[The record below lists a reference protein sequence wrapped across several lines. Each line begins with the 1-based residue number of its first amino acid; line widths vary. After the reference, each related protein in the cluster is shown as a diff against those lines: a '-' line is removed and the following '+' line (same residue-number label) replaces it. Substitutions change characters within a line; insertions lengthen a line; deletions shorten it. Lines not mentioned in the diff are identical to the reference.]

1 MDGTSLNIIQE
12 RLCRL
17 KTDFPEIF
25 TEGKID
31 MEKFKATF
39 TDDINFNNERYV
51 LNWAGKSDAFK
62 VLQIPTTATL
72 KPQQEESVNFDTTQ
86 NVFIEGENLEVL
98 KVLQKSYYGKIKCII
113 IDPPYNTGNDS
124 FIYPDSFKE
133 NKEEYQK
140 RIGEKDEEGYLM
152 KEGMFRKNSK
162 DSGHYHSNWLS
173 MMYPRLFLAKNL
185 LREDGVIFV
194 HIDDNE
200 VHNLRMIMNEIFGE
214 ENFIECINWN
224 KRVPKND
231 KGIGSIHEY
240 ILVFVKDS
248 SLKHEFLMGKEGIEE
263 IDELLAKLKKKKTPI
278 PEAENEVRKLYNK
291 KGYDRGI
298 TLYNSLDSD
307 YRLWG
312 KINMSWPN
320 ANTFGPRYEVKH
332 PKTGNAVKIPDRGW
346 RWKEESFNEA
356 AKIVEGKYQSII
368 ELHDGSFV
376 CGRIWFD
383 KDENT
388 QPSSI
393 NYLDELDKLLLRSII
408 SLKSDGGIE
417 VEKLFE
423 GKSYFSY
430 PKPTSL
436 TKLLINS
443 IETKQDDIILDFF
456 AGSGTTA
463 QAVLELNQEDDK
475 QRKFILAQLPEPCE
489 QNSEAF
495 KAGFKTISDVS
506 KERIRKVIKGIE
518 QENAKPKQLGIDM
531 GTNSIGWATT
541 GGNGSKK
548 DLGFKSFKLS
558 PSNFKI
564 WRGSEIN
571 EENLVQQ
578 LDAFTNPV
586 REGSEKDSMLYEL
599 MLKAGYLLTDKVEKM
614 GNFYSIKNGELLIAT
629 ESISQATVDKIISA
643 EPRPKKVITLD
654 ILFKDNDQLKTNTV
668 LQMKDAGIDFKTI

>member
-1 MDGTSLNIIQE
+1 MNGESLNILQD
-12 RLCRL
+12 RLEKL
-17 KTDFPEIF
+17 KSDFPEIF

-31 MEKFKATF
+31 IEKFKATF

-72 KPQQEESVNFDTTQ
+72 KPQPEESVNFDTTE
-86 NVFIEGENLEVL
+86 NIFIEGENLEVL
-98 KVLQKSYYGKIKCII
+98 KVLQKSYYGKVKCII

-152 KEGMFRKNSK
+152 KEGMLRKNSK

-263 IDELLAKLKKKKTPI
+263 IEELLSKLKKKKTPI

-332 PKTGNAVKIPDRGW
+332 PKTGKAVKIPDRGW

-356 AKIVEGKYQSII
+356 AKIVEGKYQSIV

-436 TKLLINS
+436 TKLLLNS

-463 QAVLELNQEDDK
+463 HAVLELNKEDGGT
-475 QRKFILAQLPEPCE
+475 RKFILVQLPEPCDE
-489 QNSEAF
+489 NSEAY
-495 KAGFKTISDVS
+495 KAGYKTIADISR
-506 KERIRKVIKGIE
+506 ERIRRVIKKIE
-518 QENAKPKQLGIDM
+518 AEQAEER
-531 GTNSIGWATT
+531 
-541 GGNGSKK
+541 KK
-548 DLGFKSFKLS
+548 KSEQFDFGDKEEKNFELGFKSFKLS
-558 PSNFKI
+558 SSNFKI

-586 REGSEKDSMLYEL
+586 REGSEKDNMLYEL
-599 MLKAGYLLTDKVEKM
+599 MLKAGYLLTDKVEKIE
-614 GNFYSIKNGELLIAT
+614 NLYSIKNGELLIAI
-629 ESISQATVDKIISA
+629 ESINQATVDKMITL
-643 EPRPKKVITLD
+643 RPKKVISLD

>member
-1 MDGTSLNIIQE
+1 MNGESLNILQD
-12 RLCRL
+12 RLEKL

-31 MEKFKATF
+31 IEKFKATF

-72 KPQQEESVNFDTTQ
+72 KPQLDESVNFDTTE
-86 NVFIEGENLEVL
+86 NIFIEGENLEVL
-98 KVLQKSYYGKIKCII
+98 KVLQKSYYGKVKCII
-113 IDPPYNTGNDS
+113 IDPPYNTGNDC

-263 IDELLAKLKKKKTPI
+263 IDELLSKLKKKKTPI
-278 PEAENEVRKLYNK
+278 PEAENEIRKLYNK

-356 AKIVEGKYQSII
+356 AKIVDGKYQSIV

-443 IETKQDDIILDFF
+443 IECKQNDIILDFF

-463 QAVLELNQEDDK
+463 QAVLELNQEDHK

-489 QNSEAF
+489 ENSEAF

-506 KERIRKVIKGIE
+506 KERIRKVIKSIE
-518 QENAKPKQLGIDM
+518 QENAKPKQLGIDI
-531 GTNSIGWATT
+531 GTNSIGWSTT
-541 GGNGSKK
+541 GGNGSKN

-564 WRGSEIN
+564 WRGNEIN

-586 REGSEKDSMLYEL
+586 REGSEKDNMLYEL
-599 MLKAGYLLTDKVEKM
+599 MLKAGYLLTDKVERIN
-614 GNFYSIKNGELLIAT
+614 NFYSIKNAELLIAI
-629 ESISQATVDKIISA
+629 ESINQATVEKMIA
-643 EPRPKKVITLD
+643 LQPKKVITLD

>member
-1 MDGTSLNIIQE
+1 MNGKSLNILQDRLE
-12 RLCRL
+12 RL
-17 KTDFPEIF
+17 KSDFPEIF

-31 MEKFKATF
+31 IEKFKATF

-51 LNWAGKSDAFK
+51 LNWAGKSDAFN
-62 VLQIPTTATL
+62 VLQIPTMATL
-72 KPQQEESVNFDTTQ
+72 KPQPEESVNFDTTE
-86 NVFIEGENLEVL
+86 NIFIEGENLEVL

-263 IDELLAKLKKKKTPI
+263 IDELLSKLKKKKMPI
-278 PEAENEVRKLYNK
+278 PEAENEVRKLYSK

-298 TLYNSLDSD
+298 TLYNSLDSN

-346 RWKEESFNEA
+346 RWKEESFKEA

-368 ELHDGSFV
+368 ELHDGSFI

-383 KDENT
+383 KDEIT

-436 TKLLINS
+436 TKLLLNS
-443 IETKQDDIILDFF
+443 IETKQDDVILDFF

-463 QAVLELNQEDDK
+463 HAMLELNKEDGGN
-475 QRKFILAQLPEPCE
+475 RKFILVQLPELCDE
-489 QNSEAF
+489 NSEAY
-495 KAGFKTISDVS
+495 KAGYKTIADIS
-506 KERIRKVIKGIE
+506 KERIRRVIKKTETE
-518 QENAKPKQLGIDM
+518 QAEERKKKSEQIDF
-531 GTNSIGWATT
+531 
-541 GGNGSKK
+541 GNKEERNL

-558 PSNFKI
+558 SSNFKI

-586 REGSEKDSMLYEL
+586 REGSKKDNLLVRQAGILYEL

-614 GNFYSIKNGELLIAT
+614 ETFYNIKNSELLIAI
-629 ESISQATVDKIISA
+629 ESINQTTIDKMIA
-643 EPRPKKVITLD
+643 LQPKKVITLD

>member
-1 MDGTSLNIIQE
+1 MNGESLNILQD
-12 RLCRL
+12 RLEKL
-17 KTDFPEIF
+17 KSDFPEIF

-31 MEKFKATF
+31 IEKFKATF

-51 LNWAGKSDAFK
+51 LNWAGKSDALK

-72 KPQQEESVNFDTTQ
+72 KPQPEESVNFDTTE
-86 NVFIEGENLEVL
+86 NIFIEGENLEVL
-98 KVLQKSYYGKIKCII
+98 KVLQKSYYGKVKCII

-263 IDELLAKLKKKKTPI
+263 IEELLSKLKKKKTPI

-332 PKTGNAVKIPDRGW
+332 PKTGKAVKIPDRGW

-356 AKIVEGKYQSII
+356 AKIVEGKYQSIV

-436 TKLLINS
+436 TKLLLNS

-463 QAVLELNQEDDK
+463 HAVLELNKEDGGT
-475 QRKFILAQLPEPCE
+475 RKFILVQLPEPCDE
-489 QNSEAF
+489 NSEAY
-495 KAGFKTISDVS
+495 KAGYKTIADISR
-506 KERIRKVIKGIE
+506 ERIRRVIKKIE
-518 QENAKPKQLGIDM
+518 AEQAEER
-531 GTNSIGWATT
+531 
-541 GGNGSKK
+541 KK
-548 DLGFKSFKLS
+548 KSEQFDFGDKEEKNFELGFKSFKLS

-586 REGSEKDSMLYEL
+586 REGSEKDNMLYEL
-599 MLKAGYLLTDKVEKM
+599 MLKAGYLLTDKVEKLE
-614 GNFYSIKNGELLIAT
+614 NLYSIKNGELLIAI
-629 ESISQATVDKIISA
+629 ESINQATVDKMITL
-643 EPRPKKVITLD
+643 RPKKVISLD

>member
-1 MDGTSLNIIQE
+1 MNGESLNILQD
-12 RLCRL
+12 RLEKL

-72 KPQQEESVNFDTTQ
+72 KPLLEESVNFDTTE
-86 NVFIEGENLEVL
+86 NIFIEGENLEVL
-98 KVLQKSYYGKIKCII
+98 KVLQKSYYGKVKCII

-173 MMYPRLFLAKNL
+173 MIYPRLFLAKNL

-263 IDELLAKLKKKKTPI
+263 IDELISKLKKKNTPI

-332 PKTGNAVKIPDRGW
+332 PKTGKAVKIPDRGW

-356 AKIVEGKYQSII
+356 AKIVEGKYQSIV

-417 VEKLFE
+417 VERLFE

-436 TKLLINS
+436 SKLLLNS

-489 QNSEAF
+489 QNSEAY
-495 KAGFKTISDVS
+495 KAGYKTIADIS
-506 KERIRKVIKGIE
+506 KERIRRAIKKIE
-518 QENAKPKQLGIDM
+518 AEQAEAQKQKEGKIDFGDNTESKPI
-531 GTNSIGWATT
+531 
-541 GGNGSKK
+541 

-586 REGSEKDSMLYEL
+586 REGSEKDNMLYEL
-599 MLKAGYLLTDKVEKM
+599 MLKAGYLLTEKIEKIE
-614 GNFYSIKNGELLIAT
+614 NFYSIKNGELLIAI
-629 ESISQATVDKIISA
+629 ESINQAAVDKMIA
-643 EPRPKKVITLD
+643 LQPQKVISLD
-654 ILFKDNDQLKTNTV
+654 ILFKNNDQLKTNTV

>member
-1 MDGTSLNIIQE
+1 MNGESLNILQD
-12 RLCRL
+12 RLEKL

-31 MEKFKATF
+31 IEKFKATF

-72 KPQQEESVNFDTTQ
+72 KPQPEESVNFDTTE
-86 NVFIEGENLEVL
+86 NIFIEGENLEVL
-98 KVLQKSYYGKIKCII
+98 KVLQKSYYGKVKCII

-194 HIDDNE
+194 HIDNNE

-263 IDELLAKLKKKKTPI
+263 IDELLSKLKKKKTPI

-436 TKLLINS
+436 TKLLLNS
-443 IETKQDDIILDFF
+443 IETNHDDIILDFF

-475 QRKFILAQLPEPCE
+475 QRKFILVQLPEPCE

-495 KAGFKTISDVS
+495 KAGFKAISDVS

-518 QENAKPKQLGIDM
+518 EENAKPKQLGIDI

-586 REGSEKDSMLYEL
+586 REGSEKDNMLYEL
-599 MLKAGYLLTDKVEKM
+599 MLKAGYLLTDKVEKIEK
-614 GNFYSIKNGELLIAT
+614 FYSINNGELLIAI
-629 ESISQATVDKIISA
+629 ESINQATVDKMSA
-643 EPRPKKVITLD
+643 LQPKKVISLD

>member
-1 MDGTSLNIIQE
+1 MNGESLNILQD
-12 RLCRL
+12 RLEKL

-31 MEKFKATF
+31 IEKFKATF
-39 TDDINFNNERYV
+39 SDDINFNNERYV

-72 KPQQEESVNFDTTQ
+72 KPQQDESVNFDTTE
-86 NVFIEGENLEVL
+86 NIFIEGENLEVL
-98 KVLQKSYYGKIKCII
+98 KVLQKSYYGKVKCII

-263 IDELLAKLKKKKTPI
+263 IDELLSKLKKKKTPI

-436 TKLLINS
+436 TKLLLNS

-518 QENAKPKQLGIDM
+518 EENAKPKQLGIDI

-571 EENLVQQ
+571 EENIVQQ

-586 REGSEKDSMLYEL
+586 REGSEKDNMLYEL
-599 MLKAGYLLTDKVEKM
+599 MLKAGYLLTDKVEKIE
-614 GNFYSIKNGELLIAT
+614 NFYSINNGELLIAI
-629 ESISQATVDKIISA
+629 ESINQATVDKLIA
-643 EPRPKKVITLD
+643 LQPKKVISLD

>member
-1 MDGTSLNIIQE
+1 MNGESLNILQD
-12 RLCRL
+12 RLEKL
-17 KTDFPEIF
+17 KKDFPEIF

-31 MEKFKATF
+31 IEKFKATF

-72 KPQQEESVNFDTTQ
+72 KPQLDESANFDTTE
-86 NVFIEGENLEVL
+86 NIFIEGENLEVL
-98 KVLQKSYYGKIKCII
+98 KVLQKSYYGKVKCII

-263 IDELLAKLKKKKTPI
+263 IDEVLSKLKKKKTPI

-436 TKLLINS
+436 TKLLLNS

-518 QENAKPKQLGIDM
+518 EENAKPKQLGIDI
-531 GTNSIGWATT
+531 GTNSIAWATT
-541 GGNGSKK
+541 GGNRSKK

-586 REGSEKDSMLYEL
+586 REGSEKDNMLYEL
-599 MLKAGYLLTDKVEKM
+599 MLKAGYLLTDKVERM
-614 GNFYSIKNGELLIAT
+614 ENIYSINGGELLIAI
-629 ESISQATVDKIISA
+629 ESISQATVDKMIA
-643 EPRPKKVITLD
+643 LQPQKVISLD

-668 LQMKDAGIDFKTI
+668 LQMKDAGIDFKTK

>member
-1 MDGTSLNIIQE
+1 MNGESLNILQD
-12 RLCRL
+12 RLEKL

-31 MEKFKATF
+31 IEKFKATF
-39 TDDINFNNERYV
+39 TDGINFNNERYV

-62 VLQIPTTATL
+62 VLQIPTTVTL
-72 KPQQEESVNFDTTQ
+72 KPQLYESVNFDTTE
-86 NVFIEGENLEVL
+86 NIFIEGENLEVL
-98 KVLQKSYYGKIKCII
+98 KVLQKSYYGKVKCII

-240 ILVFVKDS
+240 ILVFVKNS

-263 IDELLAKLKKKKTPI
+263 IDELLSKLKKKKTSI
-278 PEAENEVRKLYNK
+278 PEAENEIRKLYNK

-346 RWKEESFNEA
+346 RWKEESFNDA
-356 AKIVEGKYQSII
+356 AKIVEGKYQSIV

-443 IETKQDDIILDFF
+443 IESKQNDIILDFF

-489 QNSEAF
+489 KSSEAF

-506 KERIRKVIKGIE
+506 KERIRKVIKSIE
-518 QENAKPKQLGIDM
+518 QENAKPKQLGIDI

-541 GGNGSKK
+541 GGNGSKN
-548 DLGFKSFKLS
+548 DLGFKAFKLS

-586 REGSEKDSMLYEL
+586 REGSEKDNMLYEL
-599 MLKAGYLLTDKVEKM
+599 MLKAGYLLTDKVEKIE
-614 GNFYSIKNGELLIAT
+614 NFYSINSAELLIAI
-629 ESISQATVDKIISA
+629 ESINQATVDKIIA
-643 EPRPKKVITLD
+643 LQPKKVITLD

>member
-1 MDGTSLNIIQE
+1 MNGESLNILQD
-12 RLCRL
+12 RLEKL

-31 MEKFKATF
+31 IEKFKATF
-39 TDDINFNNERYV
+39 SDDINFNNERYV

-72 KPQQEESVNFDTTQ
+72 KPQQDESVNFDTTE
-86 NVFIEGENLEVL
+86 NIFIEGENLEVL
-98 KVLQKSYYGKIKCII
+98 KVLQKSYYGKVKCII

-173 MMYPRLFLAKNL
+173 MMYPRLYLAKNL

-263 IDELLAKLKKKKTPI
+263 IDELLSKLKKKKTPI

-436 TKLLINS
+436 TKLLLNS

-518 QENAKPKQLGIDM
+518 EENAKPKQLGIDI

-571 EENLVQQ
+571 EENIVQQ

-586 REGSEKDSMLYEL
+586 REGSEKDNMLYEL
-599 MLKAGYLLTDKVEKM
+599 MLKAGYLLTDKVEKIE
-614 GNFYSIKNGELLIAT
+614 NFYSINNGELLIAI
-629 ESISQATVDKIISA
+629 ESINQATVDKLIA
-643 EPRPKKVITLD
+643 LQPKKVISLD